1 MSRYFSEAMN
11 DHPEF
16 QRLKQRIRELEK
28 ENQELKQ
35 MYVESSTGHFWKAEF
50 ERSLKDFEKMR
61 DRHIALMEECLKFNK
76 MSFIRKAFYSF
87 HPLETVETKY
97 LKEHS
102 NSEKIRK
109 N

>member
-16 QRLKQRIRELEK
+16 QRLKQRIRDLEK

-35 MYVESSTGHFWKAEF
+35 MYMESSTGHFWKAEF
-50 ERSLKDFEKMR
+50 ELMLKDNNNIR
-61 DRHIALMEECLKFNK
+61 DKLFALMEECLKFNK

-97 LKEHS
+97 LKEYS

>member
-16 QRLKQRIRELEK
+16 QRLKQRIRDLEK

-35 MYVESSTGHFWKAEF
+35 MYMESSTGHFWKAEF
-50 ERSLKDFEKMR
+50 ERSLKDFENMR

-76 MSFIRKAFYSF
+76 LSFLRKAFYKF
-87 HPLETVETKY
+87 DVLDIFNT
-97 LKEHS
+97 
-102 NSEKIRK
+102 
-109 N
+109 

>member
-16 QRLKQRIRELEK
+16 QRLNQRIRDLEK

-50 ERSLKDFEKMR
+50 ERMLKDYR
-61 DRHIALMEECLKFNK
+61 DMTDKRVALMEECLKFNK

-87 HPLETVETKY
+87 HPLDTVV
-97 LKEHS
+97 
-102 NSEKIRK
+102 
-109 N
+109 

>member
-1 MSRYFSEAMN
+1 MSRYFSESMN

-16 QRLKQRIRELEK
+16 QRLKQRIRDLEK

-35 MYVESSTGHFWKAEF
+35 MYMESSTGHFWKAEF

-76 MSFIRKAFYSF
+76 MSLIRKAFYSF

-102 NSEKIRK
+102 NLEKIRK